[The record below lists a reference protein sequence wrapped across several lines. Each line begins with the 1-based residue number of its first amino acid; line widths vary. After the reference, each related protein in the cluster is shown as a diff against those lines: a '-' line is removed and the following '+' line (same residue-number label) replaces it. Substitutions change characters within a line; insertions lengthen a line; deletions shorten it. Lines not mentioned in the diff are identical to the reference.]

1 MNELEKL
8 KDALDEAKL
17 VKLHAEIALAD
28 SRTSY
33 RKFLI
38 DAQIDLIMDDQNDED
53 LSKVLFTD
61 NKDYLEQAKRMSD
74 AYYAVYNRWASA
86 NTALA
91 KANQAYE
98 LAWVYALDETWYVL

>member
-17 VKLHAEIALAD
+17 IKLHAEIDLAD

-33 RKFLI
+33 RIFLI
-38 DAQIDLIMDDQNDED
+38 DAQDED

-74 AYYAVYNRWASA
+74 DYYAAYNRWASA
-86 NTALA
+86 DTDFV

-98 LAWVYALDETWYVL
+98 LAWVYALDESGFVV

>member
-1 MNELEKL
+1 IMNELEKL

-17 VKLHAEIALAD
+17 IKLHAEIDLAD
-28 SRTSY
+28 SRKSY
-33 RKFLI
+33 RIFLI
-38 DAQIDLIMDDQNDED
+38 DAQDED

-74 AYYAVYNRWASA
+74 DYYAAYNRWASA
-86 NTALA
+86 DTDFV

-98 LAWVYALDETWYVL
+98 LAWVYALDESRVCCIAVQYTT